1 MSAQLFWNVIANYN
15 KHTIIIQIILMI
27 FLALSLV
34 LSYNG
39 KIKWIA
45 KFALGIANIYISII
59 FFGIY
64 GIEPVQKL
72 FALPLYLICGVIF
85 LYECIRNTDDRLQR
99 LSRWQIILLLLYA
112 ISQYGYLYNALPY
125 YKS

>member
-1 MSAQLFWNVIANYN
+1 MNSQLFWNVIANYN
-15 KHTIIIQIILMI
+15 KYTITIQILLMI

-39 KIKWIA
+39 KIKCIA
-45 KFALGIANIYISII
+45 KLALGIANIYISII

-72 FALPLYLICGVIF
+72 FAFP
-85 LYECIRNTDDRLQR
+85 
-99 LSRWQIILLLLYA
+99 
-112 ISQYGYLYNALPY
+112 
-125 YKS
+125 